1 MLIAKLM
8 RHLVHNTM
16 PPQIDLSQSWLT
28 AAAAVAHVNSSL
40 ISQLRLAAV
49 PRQYQIF
56 ARM

>member
-28 AAAAVAHVNSSL
+28 AAAAAHVNSSL